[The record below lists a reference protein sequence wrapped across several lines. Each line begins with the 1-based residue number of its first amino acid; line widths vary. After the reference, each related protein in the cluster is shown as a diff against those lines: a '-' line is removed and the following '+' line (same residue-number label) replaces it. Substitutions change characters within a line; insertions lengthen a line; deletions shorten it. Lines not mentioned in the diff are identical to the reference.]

1 MAPDTGSRPRPPEDG
16 SPRSRPFA
24 PGLPGPGGRGA
35 AMGLGMGGARIEKV
49 RDVRGTLRRLLGY
62 LRPYWAHFLIVFFL
76 AVTATGLALLGPFL
90 MGQAIDGAIRGGDP
104 AALLRIVLLML
115 GTYLGAW
122 AARYAEN
129 LILARA
135 TQRAMRVLRRDL
147 FGHLQTL
154 SLRFFDARPHG
165 ETMSRLTNDMDA
177 ISRVLSQNILQLFT
191 GSLTLVGILVTMF
204 ALNPLLALGSF
215 VAFPL
220 MLGLVGWVGKR
231 TRTGFRE
238 YQKRLGDM
246 NGSLEETY
254 SGQRVV
260 LAFGQGESV
269 LSSFDGANA
278 AVRDAGIRAQTYALL
293 IPPMMGILSNVNIA
307 ILAGLGGWLTL
318 LGRASVGTIAA
329 FVSYSRQFAEPLRM
343 LGDLYNQVQSAL
355 AGAERI
361 FTTMDTSPDLADPA
375 DAVELGAAKGHVQ
388 FRRVDF
394 SYVPGAPVLRDVSLE
409 AKPGQ
414 MIALVGPTGAGKTT
428 IVNLLTR
435 FYDVDRGT
443 ILVDGVDIRTL
454 RRTDLRQALGIVLQQ
469 TFLFADTVFEN
480 IRYGRLEATDD
491 EVIAAATVAHAD
503 AFIRKLPDGYQT
515 VLSERGVN
523 LSEGQRQLLAI
534 ARAVLADPRI
544 LILDEATSSVDTRTE
559 VAIQKAL
566 LGLMKGRT
574 SFVIAHRLSTIRNA
588 DQVIVIDGGRI
599 VEQGTHDELLAARG
613 FYWRLYM
620 SQFRREALAVPPGGG
635 APPDGGTGET
645 G

>member
-1 MAPDTGSRPRPPEDG
+1 MAPEPRGQPRPAGEAPV
-16 SPRSRPFA
+16 PRLF
-24 PGLPGPGGRGA
+24 GPGPGRGP
-35 AMGLGMGGARIEKV
+35 GMGGARIEKA

-62 LRPYWAHFLIVFFL
+62 LRPYRVQFAIVFAL
-76 AVTATGLALLGPFL
+76 SLVATGLALIGPFL
-90 MGQAIDGAIRGGDP
+90 MGRAIDGAIRGQDP
-104 AALLRIVLLML
+104 ALLLRIVLLMV

-122 AARYAEN
+122 GARYAEN
-129 LILARA
+129 LILAHA

-147 FGHLQTL
+147 FAHLQTL

-177 ISRVLSQNILQLFT
+177 INRVLSQNILQLFT
-191 GSLTLVGILVTMF
+191 GSLTLVGILVMMF

-231 TRTGFRE
+231 TRSGFRE
-238 YQKRLGDM
+238 YQQRLGEL
-246 NGSLEETY
+246 NGKLEETY

-269 LSSFDGANA
+269 LRSFDEANA
-278 AVRDAGIRAQTYALL
+278 RVREAGIRAQSYAIL
-293 IPPMMGILSNVNIA
+293 IMPMMGILSNANIA

-318 LGRASVGTIAA
+318 VGRASVGTIAA
-329 FVSYSRQFAEPLRM
+329 FISYSRQFAEPLRM

-355 AGAERI
+355 AGAERV
-361 FTTMDTSPDLADPA
+361 FQTMDTSPDLTDTG
-375 DAVELGAAKGHVQ
+375 DAVDLGAVRGHVE
-388 FRRVDF
+388 FRDVDF
-394 SYVPGAPVLRDVSLE
+394 SYVPDVPVLRDVSLE

-435 FYDVDRGT
+435 FYDVDGGA
-443 ILVDGVDIRTL
+443 ILVDGVDVRRMRRAGL
-454 RRTDLRQALGIVLQQ
+454 RRQIGIVLQQ
-469 TFLFADTVFEN
+469 TFLFADTVMEN
-480 IRYGRLEATDD
+480 IRYGRLDATDD

-503 AFIRKLPDGYQT
+503 PFIRRLPDGYQT
-515 VLSERGVN
+515 VLSERGTN

-534 ARAVLADPRI
+534 ARAVLAAPRI
-544 LILDEATSSVDTRTE
+544 LVLDEATSSVDTRTE
-559 VAIQKAL
+559 VAIQNAL

-588 DQVIVIDGGRI
+588 DQVLVIDGGRI
-599 VEQGTHDELLAARG
+599 IERGTHDELLAARG
-613 FYWRLYM
+613 VYWRLYT
-620 SQFRREALAVPPGGG
+620 SQFRRATVAASGGG
-635 APPDGGTGET
+635 APPPG
-645 G
+645 

>member
-1 MAPDTGSRPRPPEDG
+1 MAPEPHGRPPSAG
-16 SPRSRPFA
+16 GAPVPRLFD
-24 PGLPGPGGRGA
+24 PGPGGRGP
-35 AMGLGMGGARIEKV
+35 GMGGARIEKA
-49 RDVRGTLRRLLGY
+49 RDVRGTLQRLLGY
-62 LRPYWAHFLIVFFL
+62 LRPYRMHFAIVFAL
-76 AVTATGLALLGPFL
+76 ALVATGLALVGPFL
-90 MGQAIDGAIRGGDP
+90 MGRAIDGAIRGDDP
-104 AALLRIVLLML
+104 ALLLRIVLLML
-115 GTYLGAW
+115 GSYLGAW
-122 AARYAEN
+122 GARYAEN

-147 FGHLQTL
+147 FAHLQTL
-154 SLRFFDARPHG
+154 SLRFFDSRPHG

-177 ISRVLSQNILQLFT
+177 INRVLSQNILQLFT
-191 GSLTLVGILVTMF
+191 GSLTLIGILVMMF
-204 ALNPLLALGSF
+204 SLNPLLALGSF

-231 TRTGFRE
+231 TRTGFRD
-238 YQKRLGDM
+238 YQRQLGEL
-246 NGSLEETY
+246 NGKLEETY

-269 LSSFDGANA
+269 LRDFDAANA
-278 AVRDAGIRAQTYALL
+278 GVRAAGIRAQSYALL
-293 IPPMMGILSNVNIA
+293 IPPMMGILSNANIA

-329 FVSYSRQFAEPLRM
+329 FISYSRQFAEPLRM

-361 FTTMDTSPDLADPA
+361 FQTMDTPPDLTDTR
-375 DAVELGAAKGHVQ
+375 DAVELGAVRGHVE
-388 FRRVDF
+388 FRDVDF
-394 SYVPGAPVLRDVSLE
+394 SYVSDVPVLRNVTLE

-435 FYDVDRGT
+435 FYDVDSGA
-443 ILVDGVDIRTL
+443 ILVDGVDIRRVQRASL
-454 RRTDLRQALGIVLQQ
+454 RRQIGIVLQQ
-469 TFLFADTVFEN
+469 TFLFADTVMEN
-480 IRYGRLEATDD
+480 IRYGRLDATDD
-491 EVIAAATVAHAD
+491 EVAAAATLARAD
-503 AFIRKLPDGYQT
+503 PFIRKLPDGYTT
-515 VLSERGVN
+515 VLSERGAN

-544 LILDEATSSVDTRTE
+544 LVLDEATSSVDTRTE

-566 LGLMKGRT
+566 LDLMKGRT

-599 VEQGTHDELLAARG
+599 VERGTHDELLAAQG
-613 FYWRLYM
+613 FYGRLYT
-620 SQFRREALAVPPGGG
+620 SQFRRTPLAAHPAGG
-635 APPDGGTGET
+635 APPAT
-645 G
+645 